1 MKDKD
6 ADQQVLDAF
15 LFALAQQDEP
25 LSDVVQRQL
34 YEISQFLDQQV
45 TDLDDLAIS
54 TPNLAAPY
62 RQAHRLLRSERG
74 VPPAEK
80 DAGENS
86 GGSDNVMPDDIRPKL
101 LEAEKL
107 LDAIQQR
114 RDQAYRIL
122 NADDPVQQAKHT
134 FQ

>member
-1 MKDKD
+1 MKES
-6 ADQQVLDAF
+6 DQKLLVAF

-25 LSDVVQRQL
+25 LSDVVQKQL
-34 YEISQFLDQQV
+34 HEISQFLGERV
-45 TDLDDLAIS
+45 TDLDDLAIA
-54 TPNLAAPY
+54 TPNLSAPY
-62 RQAHRLLRSERG
+62 RQAHRLLRGERG

-80 DAGENS
+80 DEGENAGER
-86 GGSDNVMPDDIRPKL
+86 DNLMPSDIRPKL

-107 LDAIQQR
+107 LNAIRQR

-122 NADDPVQQAKHT
+122 NANDPVQQAKQT